1 MNVDSRTY
9 WFGELPEEIT
19 TEPSPTAHLLQAYD
33 EYSNGYG
40 ESRDLFNP
48 YVDRIMARRGAIHMV
63 VINGT
68 IAGAWKRT
76 LRAKAL
82 QVEVEPFRDLTT
94 AERDAVHH
102 ASEAHAQFVGLT
114 AQVTFI

>member
-1 MNVDSRTY
+1 MADTKRGIEQLGDALRNVNVDSRTY

-82 QVEVEPFRDLTT
+82 RLRSSRSGT
-94 AERDAVHH
+94 
-102 ASEAHAQFVGLT
+102 
-114 AQVTFI
+114 

>member
-1 MNVDSRTY
+1 M
-9 WFGELPEEIT
+9 
-19 TEPSPTAHLLQAYD
+19 
-33 EYSNGYG
+33 
-40 ESRDLFNP
+40 
-48 YVDRIMARRGAIHMV
+48 
-63 VINGT
+63 
-68 IAGAWKRT
+68 